1 MDRLLSV
8 KDVAELLNMSSR
20 TVYDHMRELGGFYP
34 AGIRLLRFHT
44 EVIYGVMEGQDKEG
58 LAVQFSASGGNICRR
73 RPEDATGSVGSP
85 RRAEKRAK
93 GKTQDDPNRHG
104 LRGTG

>member
-1 MDRLLSV
+1 
-8 KDVAELLNMSSR
+8 
-20 TVYDHMRELGGFYP
+20 MRELGGFYP
-34 AGIRLLRFHT
+34 AGIRLFTVSSGGNLWG
-44 EVIYGVMEGQDKEG
+44 YEGQDKEG

-93 GKTQDDPNRHG
+93 GKNPRRPQSAWA
-104 LRGTG
+104 